1 MRTKYTIISLALF
14 GMAATSCSDEMNYK
28 EYSVNDKE
36 YIEATTGRVGGF
48 MTQLYKAVDYDFGNF
63 SAGAMAA
70 CATDEA
76 EFSIMGNAIEDFYN
90 GGWSPSNA
98 KGTYWTSMYTVIQAA
113 NHFLENFQGLDFPDQ
128 VLDPT
133 YQALMHQYNNYPYE
147 ARFLRAYYYFIL
159 NRQYGGVP
167 LITRDMDPEEANS
180 LSRNT
185 SDEVFQF
192 IFDECDAIKD
202 EIIADYANLGEYA
215 TGTAENGRAGKIA
228 VLALRARAALYWAS
242 PLFNPEGD
250 NERYKVA
257 ADYYKELFDYC
268 DTLKPK
274 KQLTSS
280 YPNLWA
286 ADNFSKATIN
296 CELLFCYRYYVNAGG
311 DNYVETH
318 NWPVGVEGGTGG
330 TCPTQNLVDA
340 YEMKNG
346 KGIFEEGSGY
356 DPENPYKDRDP
367 RLAFTVAVNGDQ
379 WPTYTKTPLEI
390 FYGGRNAQPL
400 AGATTTGY
408 YLKKLC
414 NGAIDLGANSGFT
427 MARHTYLNFRYGGAL
442 LDYAEC
448 LFKATGDNADGVLNG
463 HNETARSLVNKVR
476 NRTGVK
482 MPAITVN
489 GAEFW
494 AKYQNERFVELAFEG
509 HRFWDVRRW
518 KEGSKFC
525 TSITRMHLEQDAAGK
540 ISYRRE
546 QVARQWDEKMNFY
559 PIPQSEITK
568 NPNLKQNPGW

>member
-180 LSRNT
+180 LSRIT

-257 ADYYKELFDYC
+257 ADYYKELFDY
-268 DTLKPK
+268 
-274 KQLTSS
+274 
-280 YPNLWA
+280 
-286 ADNFSKATIN
+286 
-296 CELLFCYRYYVNAGG
+296 
-311 DNYVETH
+311 
-318 NWPVGVEGGTGG
+318 
-330 TCPTQNLVDA
+330 
-340 YEMKNG
+340 
-346 KGIFEEGSGY
+346 
-356 DPENPYKDRDP
+356 
-367 RLAFTVAVNGDQ
+367 
-379 WPTYTKTPLEI
+379 
-390 FYGGRNAQPL
+390 
-400 AGATTTGY
+400 
-408 YLKKLC
+408 
-414 NGAIDLGANSGFT
+414 
-427 MARHTYLNFRYGGAL
+427 
-442 LDYAEC
+442 
-448 LFKATGDNADGVLNG
+448 
-463 HNETARSLVNKVR
+463 
-476 NRTGVK
+476 
-482 MPAITVN
+482 
-489 GAEFW
+489 
-494 AKYQNERFVELAFEG
+494 
-509 HRFWDVRRW
+509 
-518 KEGSKFC
+518 
-525 TSITRMHLEQDAAGK
+525 
-540 ISYRRE
+540 
-546 QVARQWDEKMNFY
+546 
-559 PIPQSEITK
+559 
-568 NPNLKQNPGW
+568 

>member
-296 CELLFCYRYYVNAGG
+296 CELLFCHRYYVNAGG

-442 LDYAEC
+442 LDYA
-448 LFKATGDNADGVLNG
+448 
-463 HNETARSLVNKVR
+463 
-476 NRTGVK
+476 
-482 MPAITVN
+482 
-489 GAEFW
+489 
-494 AKYQNERFVELAFEG
+494 
-509 HRFWDVRRW
+509 
-518 KEGSKFC
+518 
-525 TSITRMHLEQDAAGK
+525 
-540 ISYRRE
+540 
-546 QVARQWDEKMNFY
+546 
-559 PIPQSEITK
+559 
-568 NPNLKQNPGW
+568 